1 MVTTLFGVTIV
12 VFIGFITP
20 GLLCL
25 TFFDLFRSP
34 MTSMDELIVD
44 SEEVGRL
51 LLRAQIDELQSQ
63 IQHLSRSNEELQLA
77 LQETPDDE
85 DFLLALEENVVVI
98 EKKQEAIAMKEE
110 ELYRLDIAFRQEKA
124 ATLRGLDH
132 SHMIASLT
140 LSPSPT
146 AIPIPIAIPIPPAS
160 SISTVSDTNSSPTV
174 LPAVG
179 GVTTTESA
187 DDGGL
192 YL

>member
-1 MVTTLFGVTIV
+1 
-12 VFIGFITP
+12 
-20 GLLCL
+20 
-25 TFFDLFRSP
+25 
-34 MTSMDELIVD
+34 MDELIVD

-98 EKKQEAIAMKEE
+98 EKKQEAIVMKEE

-124 ATLRGLDH
+124 ATVRGLDH

-140 LSPSPT
+140 LSTSPT
-146 AIPIPIAIPIPPAS
+146 AIPIPIAIPISSIPPAS

-187 DDGGL
+187 DDIGL

>member
-124 ATLRGLDH
+124 ATVRGLDH

-140 LSPSPT
+140 LSPAPT
-146 AIPIPIAIPIPPAS
+146 AIPIAIPPIPPVS
-160 SISTVSDTNSSPTV
+160 SISTVSGTNSSAAV

-179 GVTTTESA
+179 GVTIESA
-187 DDGGL
+187 EGGL